1 MFLLFYLLTAT
12 IHALRRLRRY
22 MHEYLVF
29 KDIWSM
35 DKKLFFEKYRTFNSP
50 ATHFNQDMTQ

>member
-1 MFLLFYLLTAT
+1 
-12 IHALRRLRRY
+12 

-50 ATHFNQDMTQ
+50 ATHFNQDMTQLTIILTFKDFFELL